1 MSKLMKN
8 SISSDVKLYFEEIMN
23 LQASGNDFPVNLDDV
38 WPLVYS
44 VSIHASV
51 KDATYVTTV
60 GQ

>member
-51 KDATYVTTV
+51 KDATD
-60 GQ
+60 